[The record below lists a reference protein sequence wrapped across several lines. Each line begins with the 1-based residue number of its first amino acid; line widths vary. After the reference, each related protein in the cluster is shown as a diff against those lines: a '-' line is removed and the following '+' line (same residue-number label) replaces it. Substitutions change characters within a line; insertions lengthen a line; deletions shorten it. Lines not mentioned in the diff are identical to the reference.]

1 MSSYLSQYP
10 QQKGS
15 QMKMKH
21 LLKSDRLAVIYHYFE
36 VDDEYRDNFLFF
48 LNTGI
53 NNEAKYFIYISGTC
67 SVNLPVLPN
76 VEVIYI
82 NNKNFDF
89 GAQCEFSKRND
100 CLDYDAYIFI
110 NSSMRGPFMPEYH
123 IKAWQSVY
131 TERLKEK
138 VVLVG
143 SSINLLPE
151 DSATSLQFAKMT
163 KYAAPFI
170 HVQTTAYAMSSEAYK
185 IMHSN
190 GFYDVTCDLT
200 KLGAICYYELGLSQ
214 ELLNKGYKIAAILPT
229 YNEFCMENKTLDYE
243 TSLKNGD
250 PLNKSVFYGRSVS
263 PFEVLFVKPKRRALT
278 KVELNS
284 YTFTAL
290 AIAKEKFGIS
300 SDGLTLMR
308 QAHSAALSGNKN
320 DEKIN
325 ISLDDIQKML
335 TQIKQTRPDIAF
347 NLKKIL

>member
-1 MSSYLSQYP
+1 MT
-10 QQKGS
+10 
-15 QMKMKH
+15 MKH
-21 LLKSDRLAVIYHYFE
+21 ALKSDRVAVIYHYFE

-53 NNEAKYFIYISGTC
+53 NDEAQYFIYISGTC

-82 NNKNFDF
+82 ENKNFDF
-89 GAQCEFSKRND
+89 GAQCQFSKRND
-100 CLDYDAYIFI
+100 CLEYDAYIFI
-110 NSSMRGPFMPEYH
+110 NSSMRGPFLPEYH
-123 IKAWQSVY
+123 TRAWQSVF

-138 VVLVG
+138 VALVG

-151 DSATSLQFAKMT
+151 DSETSLQFAKMT
-163 KYAAPFI
+163 EYAAPFI
-170 HVQTTAYAMSSEAYK
+170 HVQTTAYAMSSTAYR
-185 IMHSN
+185 MMRDL
-190 GFYDVTCDLT
+190 GFYNIDCHLT

-214 ELLNKGYKIAAILPT
+214 EIIKRGFKIASILPT
-229 YNEFCMENKTLDYE
+229 YDEFCLENKSSVYE
-243 TSLKNGD
+243 TNLKNGD
-250 PLNKSVFYGRSVS
+250 PTNKSVFYGRSAS

-278 KVELNS
+278 ETELNS

-290 AIAKEKFGIS
+290 AIAKKKFGI
-300 SDGLTLMR
+300 TLEGITLLEK
-308 QAHSAALSGNKN
+308 AHKRAISGKEN